1 MIALVFVLIRSSSK
15 YSYRV
20 PGPVLGAETREET
33 TRKLIVTY
41 MISSNKVV
49 SSPKRVFS
57 VAFTYQTVQCYVAST
72 R

>member
-1 MIALVFVLIRSSSK
+1 MIALVFVLIRSFSK

-20 PGPVLGAETREET
+20 LGPVLGAENREKT

-41 MISSNKVV
+41 IISSNKII
-49 SSPKRVFS
+49 SSQKRVFS

-72 R
+72 Q